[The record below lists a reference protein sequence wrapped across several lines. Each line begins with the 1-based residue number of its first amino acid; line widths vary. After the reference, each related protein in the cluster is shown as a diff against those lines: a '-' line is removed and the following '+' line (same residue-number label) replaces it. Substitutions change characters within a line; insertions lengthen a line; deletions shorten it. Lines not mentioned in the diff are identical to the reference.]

1 MVAQERGRHGAFKR
15 RARGAL
21 MAGAVDELKEWMG
34 QLADLRSA
42 AQLLEWDQQTM
53 MPARGAAS
61 RAEALATLHGVSH
74 GKFVS
79 ARTGSLLD
87 AAKAALD
94 GASPDSDEAALV
106 RVTKRRWEKAR
117 RVPTELASDLARAA
131 SIGQEAGIKA

>member
-1 MVAQERGRHGAFKR
+1 HSNPNAEQVHQLDRGWPAHHVAMVAQEGGRLPGYRRRGT
-15 RARGAL
+15 GAL
-21 MAGAVDELKEWMG
+21 MGGAIENLREWMG

-53 MPARGAAS
+53 MPARGAAT

-87 AAKAALD
+87 AAQAALD
-94 GASPDSDEAALV
+94 GLSPDSDEASLV
-106 RVTKRRWEKAR
+106 RVTKRR
-117 RVPTELASDLARAA
+117 
-131 SIGQEAGIKA
+131 